1 MRLRAI
7 IVDID
12 GTIADISHR
21 LHFIEKK
28 RPKEKDWDGFYRAC
42 VNDEPISDMI
52 DLIETLRLDNYKLIF
67 VTGRSDRVRKE
78 TEEWLGRFFD
88 IGHECIVFMRAD
100 GDYRADYI
108 IKKEIYERFIR
119 GDFAVDYVFEDR
131 DQVVQMWRK
140 LGLRT
145 LQVTSGGY

>member
-1 MRLRAI
+1 MR
-7 IVDID
+7 
-12 GTIADISHR
+12 
-21 LHFIEKK
+21 
-28 RPKEKDWDGFYRAC
+28 
-42 VNDEPISDMI
+42 N
-52 DLIETLRLDNYKLIF
+52 
-67 VTGRSDRVRKE
+67 E
-78 TEEWLGRFFD
+78 TEVWLSHYFSLGKD
-88 IGHECIVFMRAD
+88 CILFMRAD

-108 IKKEIYERFIR
+108 IKKEIYERYIR